1 MPKERTRKLLKVL
14 IPLTFLG
21 LIVYSIH
28 TRNHLATVP
37 WSMML
42 FFWYK

>member
-1 MPKERTRKLLKVL
+1 MMNRRTRNWLKVL

-21 LIVYSIH
+21 LIVYSIR
-28 TRNHLATVP
+28 TRNFLAAVP